1 MKKQLDSD
9 QKKHLRGLAHSLK
22 PVVAI
27 GNAGMHEN
35 LIREIDL
42 TLKHHELIKIK
53 VNASDRDE
61 RDKLI
66 ESICE
71 STNASLIQRI
81 GHVAAIYRQSKDKK
95 IIFPK

>member
-1 MKKQLDSD
+1 MKKQLDSG

-53 VNASDRDE
+53 VNASDHDA

-66 ESICE
+66 ENVCE
-71 STNASLIQRI
+71 STGASLAQRI
-81 GHVAAIYRQSKDKK
+81 GHIAVIYRQSKDKK